1 MITYLVGNMGSGKTY
16 YAVFKIYQLFLFKP
30 EDSFLSK
37 VIKPDDK
44 RPEYLYCYTNID
56 GFKFDFDE
64 RFIKF
69 NFESFYSDLEIL
81 YNLHIDGVSDK
92 EVNEKAKELKL
103 SRVFVVLD
111 EAHNFFK
118 KTKDPVL
125 VWWLTYHRHLYQ
137 EIILITQN
145 LALINSEYKRI
156 ANYFY
161 RAVDSSRRFF
171 SKKFRYILY
180 SSHQLFKKDI
190 LNTINVPFSDEI
202 FNLYHSGDAVSSK
215 SYVRFYLLLFLVI
228 IAVLCVAFYFLVNS
242 FSSDSEKPLSAISNF
257 SSVASYSNSL
267 SFASPHQKQPK
278 SDSISQS
285 TYIYNLICINEI
297 CHFINQKYTFP
308 FSYVSFVISSSK
320 PLYFYPV
327 TKNSHFTE
335 YFLVFD
341 TPALDD
347 LVQTSNKF
355 NKKDVSNESFK
366 TTDTSPTLFK

>member
-1 MITYLVGNMGSGKTY
+1 MGSGKTY
-16 YAVFKIYQLFLFKP
+16 YAVFKIYQFFLFKP

-37 VIKPDDK
+37 IIKSEDK
-44 RPEYLYCYTNID
+44 KPEYLYCYTNID
-56 GFKFDFDE
+56 GFKFDLDE

-92 EVNEKAKELKL
+92 EVNERAKELKL

-171 SKKFRYILY
+171 SKKFRYVLY

-242 FSSDSEKPLSAISNF
+242 FSSDSDTSVSSDPVQPLESHQ
-257 SSVASYSNSL
+257 SSQQPRSYQPSSQ
-267 SFASPHQKQPK
+267 QKQPK
-278 SDSISQS
+278 LDSISQS

-297 CHFINQKYTFP
+297 CHFINQRYTFP
-308 FSYVSFVISSSK
+308 FSYVSFIISSSK
-320 PLYFYPV
+320 PLYFYPI